1 MGEKE
6 GLMRV
11 VIDTNAFISSLLFK
25 GPTNKLVNLW
35 QKKKFVFLI
44 SKQIFEEYIRVLNY
58 PKFHLSEEEIKEII
72 KEELLPFVQV
82 VIVKKFVSVIKV
94 DARDNI
100 FLSTALSGKAEFIVS
115 GDKHLLKLKKYRD
128 IRILKMKDFFGELK

>member
-1 MGEKE
+1 
-6 GLMRV
+6 MRV

-25 GPTNKLVNLW
+25 GPANKLVDLW

-58 PKFHLSEEEIKEII
+58 PKFHLSEEEIEGII

-82 VIVKKFVSVIKV
+82 VIVEKSVSIVKI
-94 DARDNI
+94 DPSDNI
-100 FLSTALSGKAEFIVS
+100 FLSTALSGKAKFIVS

-128 IRILKMKDFFGELK
+128 IRILKMKDFFEELK

>member
-1 MGEKE
+1 
-6 GLMRV
+6 MRV

-25 GPTNKLVNLW
+25 GPTNKLVDLW
-35 QKKKFVFLI
+35 QKKKFIFLI

-58 PKFHLSEEEIKEII
+58 PKFYLSEEEIEGII

-82 VIVKKFVSVIKV
+82 VIVEKSVSIVKI
-94 DARDNI
+94 DPSDNI
-100 FLSTALSGKAEFIVS
+100 FLSAALSGKAKFIVS

-128 IRILKMKDFFGELK
+128 IRILKMKDFFEELK